1 MEEVLGVK
9 EDNNKFRDDLRK
21 RLLNFAFNI

>member
-1 MEEVLGVK
+1 LGVK